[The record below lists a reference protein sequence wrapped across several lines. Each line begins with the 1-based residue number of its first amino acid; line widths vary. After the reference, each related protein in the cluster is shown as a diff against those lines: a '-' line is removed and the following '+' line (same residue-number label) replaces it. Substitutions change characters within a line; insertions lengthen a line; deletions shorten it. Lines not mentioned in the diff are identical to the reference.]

1 MKVLLVHPSGL
12 MYTQV
17 YLRLEPLGLELVAE
31 ACRKAGHDVC
41 LLDLQ
46 VFRHQH
52 YESVLRTWR
61 PDAIGF
67 SLNYLANIPEV
78 VDLARLTR
86 RQLPEALVLVGGH
99 SASFTAREILAH
111 GQGGIDCVVKGEGEA
126 ITPKILDAWASG
138 LALNTL
144 PGVVT
149 AAGEGPP
156 PVMIK
161 SLDEMRPARDLL
173 DKRRKYFIGVLDPCA
188 SVEFSR
194 GCPWNCTFC
203 SAWTFYGRSYR
214 KVSPEAVGEDL
225 ARVREPGVFIV
236 DDVAFVHAEHGHA
249 IADEV
254 EKRNIRK
261 QYYLET
267 RCDVLLKNKEVFA
280 RWKKLGL
287 SYMFLGVEA
296 IDEEGLRLHRKRVS
310 LGKSFEAM
318 DYARSLGINVAV
330 NIIADPS
337 WDEARFQVVREWAL
351 SVPEIVH
358 LTVNTPYPGTETWT
372 TEARSFTTRNYKL
385 FDVQHA
391 VLPTKLPLENFY
403 EELIKTQQ
411 ILFKKHMG
419 WRALRD
425 CASIAAG
432 HLMRGQTNFVKSLWK
447 FGSQYDVRKL
457 LGDHRE
463 KVRYPIALPTRR
475 AEKVNPRDLYILRP
489 ELVGSAAATD
499 IDRLG
504 LVNKGEGGG

>member
-1 MKVLLVHPSGL
+1 
-12 MYTQV
+12 MYTEV

-31 ACRKAGHDVC
+31 ASRKAGHEVR

-52 YESVLRTWR
+52 FDRLLRSWQ
-61 PDAIGF
+61 PDAVGF

-86 RQLPEALVLVGGH
+86 QLLPDTFVFVGGH

-111 GQGGIDCVVKGEGEA
+111 AQGGIDCVVKGEGEA
-126 ITPKILDAWASG
+126 ITPQLLDAWADRQQ
-138 LALNTL
+138 LNTL

-149 AAGEGPP
+149 TSGEGPP
-156 PVMIK
+156 PRMLK
-161 SLDEMRPARDLL
+161 SLDDTLPARDLL
-173 DKRRKYFIGVLDPCA
+173 QKRNKYFIGVLDPCA

-214 KVSPEAVGEDL
+214 KVSAEVVGEDL

-254 EKRNIRK
+254 EKRGIRK

-287 SYMFLGVEA
+287 SYMFLGIEA
-296 IDEEGLRLHRKRVS
+296 IDEEGLKLHRKRVS
-310 LGKSFEAM
+310 LGKSFEALE
-318 DYARSLGINVAV
+318 YARSLGLNVAV

-337 WDEARFQVVREWAL
+337 WDEARFNVIREWAL

-358 LTVNTPYPGTETWT
+358 VTVNTPYPGTETWT
-372 TEARSFTTRNYKL
+372 TDARSFTTRNYKL

-391 VLPTKLPLENFY
+391 VLPTKLPLEQFY
-403 EELIKTQQ
+403 AELIKTQQ

-419 WRALRD
+419 WRALKD
-425 CASIAAG
+425 CAAIAAG
-432 HLMRGQTNFVKSLWK
+432 HLMHGQTNFIKSLWK
-447 FGSQYDVRKL
+447 FGSQYDVQKL
-457 LGDHRE
+457 MKDHRE
-463 KVRYPIALPTRR
+463 ESRYPIALPERK
-475 AEKVNPRDLYILRP
+475 AEKVNARDLYILRP
-489 ELVGSAAATD
+489 ELVGAAAATD

-504 LVNKGEGGG
+504 LANKGEGGG